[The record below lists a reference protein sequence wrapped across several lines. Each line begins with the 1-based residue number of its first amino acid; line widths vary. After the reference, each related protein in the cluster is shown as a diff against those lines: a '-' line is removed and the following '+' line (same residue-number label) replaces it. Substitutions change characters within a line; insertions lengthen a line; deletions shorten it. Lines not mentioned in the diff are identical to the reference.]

1 MAERVV
7 ILLDGGFVKKK
18 LEQSLK
24 RFPLVADIVDLCS
37 LIMTKSD
44 LPTNELFRVY
54 YYDAPPFTGRSR
66 NPISG
71 IEIDF
76 SATQQARNNLSLM
89 DSLEMQPDFA
99 VRRGTLVFS
108 GWKLGFGAL
117 KRLRKPGPH
126 NIAAN
131 DLVPNITQKG
141 VDMRIGL
148 DVSWIALRKLA
159 QNVVL
164 VTGDSDFVPVL
175 KLARKEGMRV
185 YLDHMGHST
194 SQQLRAHADR
204 VV

>member
-24 RFPLVADIVDLCS
+24 RFPVVADIVNLCS

-44 LPTNELFRVY
+44 LSSKELFRVY

-76 SATQQARNNLSLM
+76 SATPQARHNLSLI

-99 VRRGTLVFS
+99 VRRGTLMCS

-117 KRLRKPGPH
+117 KRLRKPGP
-126 NIAAN
+126 IQS
-131 DLVPNITQKG
+131 PP
-141 VDMRIGL
+141 M
-148 DVSWIALRKLA
+148 
-159 QNVVL
+159 
-164 VTGDSDFVPVL
+164 
-175 KLARKEGMRV
+175 
-185 YLDHMGHST
+185 T
-194 SQQLRAHADR
+194 SFRTSPKRELI
-204 VV
+204 